1 MTTSDYKDEY
11 MQLAISLA
19 KQSAAADEVPVGV
32 VIVKNNEV
40 VATSE
45 NMKERQNDAT
55 KHAEM
60 VALSKATEV
69 VGNWWLEDC
78 DVYVTLEPCPMC
90 AGAMINSRVRALYF
104 GAYDEK
110 TGACGSRVNLFEP
123 GLFNHTVLVS
133 GGHRKDECA
142 ELLSTFFKRKR
153 KNRTV

>member
-1 MTTSDYKDEY
+1 MNTNSEYNDEY
-11 MQLAISLA
+11 MQLAIKLA
-19 KQSAAADEVPVGV
+19 QSAALSDEVPVGAV
-32 VIVKNNEV
+32 VVKNGKV
-40 VATSE
+40 IATSE
-45 NMKERQNDAT
+45 NMKERANDAT
-55 KHAEM
+55 RHAEM

-110 TGACGSRVNLFEP
+110 TGACGSKVDLMKE

-142 ELLSTFFKRKR
+142 ELLSTFFKLKR
-153 KNRTV
+153 NK